1 MMTLS
6 LFSGLAFVGWM
17 LARVTSAYA
26 PLGYEDESGFHYGSR
41 VQQAAPQWFPSPA
54 EAPAQPA

>member
-6 LFSGLAFVGWM
+6 LFSGLALVGWA

-26 PLGYEDESGFHYGSR
+26 PVGYEDESGFHYGPR
-41 VQQAAPQWFPSPA
+41 AQQAPQRFSAPT
-54 EAPAQPA
+54 EAYA